1 MVSRSAREA
10 PAHPAYR
17 RVKFTAERTG
27 GEAPCPLCAPQRPPP
42 TGCRAMPAQA
52 RGLMDRPSI
61 WGALAPDSQH
71 CHRPEG
77 SLAHTS
83 HSSHRAASPP
93 NEPCHYSAAV
103 PPALPHDRQVRNA
116 SPGSPIWPGGWK
128 QPCLRPRLGIPP
140 CRSSGGGWK
149 TRFISPWQDGIL
161 LPIPARGAA
170 G

>member
-1 MVSRSAREA
+1 MRPRLTPPIAELNSPQSAQEA
-10 PAHPAYR
+10 RP
-17 RVKFTAERTG
+17 RV
-27 GEAPCPLCAPQRPPP
+27 LCALRNVRRPPGPSHAGPSPRAAGAPFHVGRGSPGQSALPPPQRIAGSYASFQPL
-42 TGCRAMPAQA
+42 G
-52 RGLMDRPSI
+52 GL
-61 WGALAPDSQH
+61 
-71 CHRPEG
+71 
-77 SLAHTS
+77 TS
-83 HSSHRAASPP
+83 GVPRHHG
-93 NEPCHYSAAV
+93 AAV

-149 TRFISPWQDGIL
+149 TRFISPWQNGIL